1 MQGLQVQV
9 TGNTII
15 PENMRLCKNGTSEGQ
30 MQDCAYVS
38 RNLQLA
44 ARPVAALLPLSLGQ
58 AHLELQTQPVA
69 QPSPLPSAGW
79 SKREAPR
86 SQGQAISIVR
96 LSGFGVCDW
105 LLKFQ

>member
-1 MQGLQVQV
+1 
-9 TGNTII
+9 
-15 PENMRLCKNGTSEGQ
+15 
-30 MQDCAYVS
+30 MQDCAYVLS

-69 QPSPLPSAGW
+69 QPSTLPSAGW
-79 SKREAPR
+79 SKREVLR

-105 LLKFQ
+105 LSKFQ